1 MRQRHELR
9 RERHHERH
17 HELQQQDQG
26 EQEEEEKEEEERCG
40 QGFASSCAVPG
51 EKCARWAQVKQGG
64 GWVAL
69 GG

>member
-1 MRQRHELR
+1 MLQRHELR

-17 HELQQQDQG
+17 QELQQQDQG
-26 EQEEEEKEEEERCG
+26 EQEEEEKEERCG

-64 GWVAL
+64 GWMAL